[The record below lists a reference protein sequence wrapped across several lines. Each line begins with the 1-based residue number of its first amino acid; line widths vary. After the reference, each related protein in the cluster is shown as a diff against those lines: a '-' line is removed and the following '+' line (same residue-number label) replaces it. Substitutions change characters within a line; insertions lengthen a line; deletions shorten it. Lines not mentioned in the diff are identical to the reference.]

1 MADDE
6 EIQEYYRLSQ
16 QYLKSSKSN
25 LDSELV
31 EPAMFNAIHALE
43 LALKSA
49 LMKETGENFKT
60 HNVGGIFGKH
70 FRDRIGKQKCKR
82 INKILMRYNFPRY
95 PDQPSPTKEDVIED
109 IDFIS
114 ELIENDINN
123 ILS

>member
-16 QYLKSSKSN
+16 EYLQSSKAN
-25 LDSELV
+25 LDSDLI

-49 LMKETGENFKT
+49 LLKKTGEDFRT

-70 FRDRIGKQKCKR
+70 FRDKLGNEKCKK

-95 PDQPSPTKEDVIED
+95 PDQPSHTKEEVKEDVE
-109 IDFIS
+109 FIT
-114 ELIENDINN
+114 ELIESDIDDLLN
-123 ILS
+123 